1 VSTAAVSVKPCP
13 LCGSTRHEVVYPST
27 LQDCSPTSDDFRC
40 TSIAYG
46 EHGDI
51 GRCLECGLVY
61 ILDPSTDESISAAY
75 ADVEDPE
82 YVVGHEARIATFERQ
97 LGRLERFAPRGDLLE
112 VGAYTGVFLSLA
124 KARGWQVQG
133 IEPSRW
139 ACERAAEEHGL
150 EVRNGPF
157 APGVYD
163 PESMDAVVMWD
174 VIEHLPDPLGATRE
188 AFRILRPGGWVALST
203 MDIGSLAAR
212 ISRGRWPWLMSM
224 HLEYFSRA
232 TMRRMLEAAGFADI
246 RFVTHIRTIRLHY
259 LGDRMATRIPVLG
272 ATVRW
277 IGGLPG
283 FSRVVVP
290 FTIGDLFEVYARKPL
305 AAAGAEA
312 RPAS

>member
-1 VSTAAVSVKPCP
+1 
-13 LCGSTRHEVVYPST
+13 VYPST
-27 LQDCSPTSDDFRC
+27 LHDSSLTSDDFRC

-61 ILDPSTDESISAAY
+61 IVDPSTDASISAAY

-82 YVVGHEARIATFERQ
+82 YVVGHEARIATFDRQ
-97 LGRLERFAPRGDLLE
+97 LDRLERFTTSRGDLLE

-124 KARGWQVQG
+124 RARGWNVTG

-139 ACERAAEEHGL
+139 ACERAAQDHGI

-157 APGVYD
+157 RPGAYD

-188 AFRILRPGGWVALST
+188 AYRILRPCGSIALST
-203 MDIGSLAAR
+203 MDIGSFAAR
-212 ISRGRWPWLMSM
+212 VSRGRWPWLMSM

-232 TMRRMLEAAGFADI
+232 TMRRMLEASGFTDI
-246 RFVTHIRTIRLHY
+246 RFVTHVRSIRLRY
-259 LGDRMATRIPVLG
+259 LGDRMATRIPVVG
-272 ATVRW
+272 AMVRA

-305 AAAGAEA
+305 AESGAGAGLD
-312 RPAS
+312 S